1 MEWDRYSSSSEP
13 ICYAHRYAGRSCRR
27 FNPGKILIMDLVDV
41 LLILCGGGVLAYW
54 LDSLRAL
61 EAARNA
67 GRQTCR
73 GEGVQF
79 LDDTVELAGLRL
91 HRDARGR
98 LAFRRTYRFE
108 FSDTGDNRREG
119 TLVLLGGRVES
130 ISMDPFRLV

>member
-1 MEWDRYSSSSEP
+1 M
-13 ICYAHRYAGRSCRR
+13 
-27 FNPGKILIMDLVDV
+27 MDLVDL
-41 LLILCGGGVLAYW
+41 LLILCVAAAAAYW

-73 GEGVQF
+73 GEGVQL
-79 LDDTVELAGLRL
+79 LDDTVELSALRL
-91 HRDARGR
+91 QRDAQGR
-98 LAFRRTYRFE
+98 LAFRRTYHFE

-130 ISMDPFRLV
+130 VSMDPFRLV